1 VTDFLDAIINGA
13 CVGAAYALIGLGF
26 VIIYKATG
34 VLNFAEGAMMLFG
47 AYMAYNAHVTW
58 GIEWYLS
65 MLIAVVAGALFGML
79 LEQSAL
85 RFLVGQPVFA
95 QIMVTIGLAFV
106 IQEILNAIWGGDA
119 LNMND
124 PWGLTTVTIFGA
136 IVSWAYIWRLILAAI
151 ALSAF
156 FVFFRY
162 SRSGTA
168 MRATAADQEAAMAQ
182 GVRLNRVY
190 LTAWG
195 ISGACAALAG
205 ICFTTGSS
213 PIQPTTQYIALA
225 AFPAIILGGLDSPG
239 GAVVGGLT
247 VGILQNL
254 AAQYVPQY
262 FTFMGS
268 WTEGFDAVVPYLV
281 LLLILLVK
289 PYGLFGTKEVRR
301 V

>member
-1 VTDFLDAIINGA
+1 MTQFLEAVINGA
-13 CVGAAYALIGLGF
+13 CVGAAYSLVGLGF

-34 VLNFAEGAMMLFG
+34 VLNFAEGGMMLFG

-58 GIEWYLS
+58 GIPWYVS
-65 MLIAVVAGALFGML
+65 MAIAVAAGALLGAI
-79 LEQSAL
+79 LEETAL

-95 QIMVTIGLAFV
+95 QIMVTIGLLFI
-106 IQEILNAIWGGDA
+106 IQEGLNLVWGGDA

-124 PWGLTTVTIFGA
+124 PWGLSTVTIFGA

-151 ALSAF
+151 ALTAF
-156 FVFFRY
+156 FLFFRY
-162 SRSGTA
+162 SRFGTA

-182 GVRLNRVY
+182 GISPNRVY
-190 LTAWG
+190 LAAWA

-205 ICFTTGSS
+205 ISFTTGSAQL
-213 PIQPTTQYIALA
+213 QPTVQYVALA

-262 FTFMGS
+262 FS
-268 WTEGFDAVVPYLV
+268 WLGNGFDAVVPYLA
-281 LLLILLVK
+281 LLIILLVK